1 MLYKPLCSCLA
12 FSCAE
17 HIVRHSCNSGL
28 GIKPAGSFGNDSN
41 FLACHQFVSSL
52 LITWNLNTDYDA
64 LGISLQ
70 QMSKIFNSKILT
82 FAMQNKFR
90 CRTKF

>member
-1 MLYKPLCSCLA
+1 MCWELITTFNLLKIKMRVDIFGTEKCKVTFGLKYIMYLPLCSCLA

-28 GIKPAGSFGNDSN
+28 GIRPAGSVIEDSY

-52 LITWNLNTDYDA
+52 LIT
-64 LGISLQ
+64 
-70 QMSKIFNSKILT
+70 
-82 FAMQNKFR
+82 
-90 CRTKF
+90 CE